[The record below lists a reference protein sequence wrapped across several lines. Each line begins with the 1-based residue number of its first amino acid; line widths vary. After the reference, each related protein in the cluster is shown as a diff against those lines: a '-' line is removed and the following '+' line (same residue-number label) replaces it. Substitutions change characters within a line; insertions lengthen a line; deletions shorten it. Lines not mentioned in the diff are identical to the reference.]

1 MKPIMRAAQG
11 KRLNDDYTGLETVI
25 ISEEAL
31 QMMYAKC
38 SDVIMTETAVP
49 SPLSDGSSKTVHLL
63 FIYCEELCDV
73 QMLQKT
79 IYPMFRKI
87 CEQHS
92 CFSHAD
98 IETCKPPALEYMGH
112 EVRIDDLNL
121 RLFSGD
127 LLIYFR
133 EADALYAMPLA
144 SPPNRDP
151 EEPNTEVSIRGP
163 KDGFIEEINKNVAL
177 IRKRLR
183 SNCLAYESFIIGTRS
198 QTKVALLYVED
209 IANTA
214 IIDEVRRRLL
224 SLYIDSVTSTSQIE
238 EWLSDTK
245 IALFPMFGY
254 TGRPDFAVNSLLN
267 GRFIIL
273 VDGSPTALIGPGNL
287 TFLLNTSE
295 DNNTFFLFVVFQR
308 LLRLVGTSVAIYL
321 PGAWI
326 ALTSFHPD
334 QLPFT
339 LLATL
344 ILSRQGVPLP
354 VPLEMFIMMILFEV
368 FKEAGMRL
376 PIAIGQTLSV
386 VGGLIIGQ
394 AAINAGLAA
403 PATLVVAAISVIS
416 TFTLVNQNIAGS
428 VTLLRFIILIFA
440 SSLGLFGLILSLFF
454 FLTYIV
460 NLHIFGI
467 PYLTPLAP
475 PSKDIGKVFIPSTW
489 KQFRTRDRIVRPKDL
504 IAKERERQ

>member
-254 TGRPDFAVNSLLN
+254 TG
-267 GRFIIL
+267 
-273 VDGSPTALIGPGNL
+273 
-287 TFLLNTSE
+287 
-295 DNNTFFLFVVFQR
+295 
-308 LLRLVGTSVAIYL
+308 
-321 PGAWI
+321 
-326 ALTSFHPD
+326 
-334 QLPFT
+334 
-339 LLATL
+339 
-344 ILSRQGVPLP
+344 
-354 VPLEMFIMMILFEV
+354 
-368 FKEAGMRL
+368 
-376 PIAIGQTLSV
+376 
-386 VGGLIIGQ
+386 
-394 AAINAGLAA
+394 
-403 PATLVVAAISVIS
+403 
-416 TFTLVNQNIAGS
+416 
-428 VTLLRFIILIFA
+428 
-440 SSLGLFGLILSLFF
+440 
-454 FLTYIV
+454 
-460 NLHIFGI
+460 
-467 PYLTPLAP
+467 
-475 PSKDIGKVFIPSTW
+475 
-489 KQFRTRDRIVRPKDL
+489 
-504 IAKERERQ
+504 